1 LIARAS
7 WAAGMLAGLA
17 TLAIVLL
24 ISYDVLMRYFFDQP
38 QLFVD
43 ELASFLEVLIIFG
56 GLAWTFN
63 ARGHIRIDLVTP
75 HLPGPVRA
83 WLRVVT
89 LTLGVALL
97 AVVMWVTGQSALTA
111 YRYGRVSSVM
121 LYPLS
126 MPMLFI
132 PAGLGLMSLA
142 MLVTLARQL
151 RVALGPREKRDEV
164 APRDLGE

>member
-1 LIARAS
+1 MIERTSRVAS
-7 WAAGMLAGLA
+7 LLGGLA
-17 TLAIVLL
+17 TLAITGSITLDVLL
-24 ISYDVLMRYFFDQP
+24 RYFFDRP

-56 GLAWTFN
+56 GLAYTFR
-63 ARGHIRIDLVTP
+63 AGGHVRVDLLTN
-75 HLPGPVRA
+75 HLPPPARA
-83 WLRVVT
+83 WLRVAT
-89 LTLGVALL
+89 LALGLVFL
-97 AVVMWVTGQSALTA
+97 AVVMWVTAQSAVTA

-126 MPMLFI
+126 APMLLI

-142 MLVTLARQL
+142 MLVTLVRQV

-164 APRDLGE
+164 APRDAAG